1 MTDASSGLV
10 LINKESG
17 PTSHSVV
24 GQLRRT
30 LGTRKIGHA
39 GTLDPMATGLLI
51 AGVGKAT
58 RLLTY
63 LVGLDKRYRA
73 TIRLGESRTT
83 DDASGELVTATDAF
97 RITDAEITAAFGE
110 FRGEIMQRPTAVSA
124 IKVDGQRA
132 YDRVRAGEE
141 VDLPA
146 RPVTISSLDILGP
159 LRPTTGAGG
168 DGVVDIDV
176 DLRVSSGTYVR
187 AIARDLGEKLGVGG
201 HLTQLE
207 RTEVGPFTLAE
218 ASTVSEPQLLD
229 PLAVMGRVMPV
240 RELSEAEAK
249 DLSYGRFIP
258 LSSEAAPFEV
268 AAYGGDIVAVTAPQ
282 EGRARPVL
290 VLQAGL

>member
-1 MTDASSGLV
+1 MADAPTGIA
-10 LINKESG
+10 LINKDAG
-17 PTSHSVV
+17 PTSHAVI
-24 GQLRRT
+24 GQLRRA

-83 DDASGELVTATDAF
+83 DDADGELITATDAF
-97 RITDAEITAAFGE
+97 RITDAAITTALEE
-110 FRGEIMQRPTAVSA
+110 FRGDIMQRPTAVSA

-132 YDRVRAGEE
+132 YDRVRAGQE

-146 RPVTISSLDILGP
+146 RPVTVSSLDVLGP

-168 DGVVDIDV
+168 GGVVDIDV

-187 AIARDLGEKLGVGG
+187 AIARDLGENLGVGG
-201 HLTQLE
+201 HLTRLE
-207 RTEVGPFTLAE
+207 RTEVGPFTLTE
-218 ASTVSEPQLLD
+218 ASTATAPQLLD
-229 PLAVMGRVMPV
+229 PLAALGRVMPV
-240 RELSEAEAK
+240 REVSETEAT
-249 DLSYGRFIP
+249 DLSYGRFIAP
-258 LSSEAAPFEV
+258 STTDAPFEV
-268 AAYGGDIVAVTAPQ
+268 AAYNAEIIAITAPQ

-290 VLQAGL
+290 VMQAGQ